1 MIPLIVGAC
10 GAAVVA
16 WLGAYGYQRL
26 RFAVLDRE
34 DAGQI
39 EALREDRCESD
50 WLSTVAAQAALGLV
64 APKTLETLKGMGR
77 IDAGTV
83 ERASYGRGGYNPP
96 LSSALPWLVLFALA
110 SAASVA
116 RGGFSFDVLSLDPPT
131 LVFALALV
139 AIAMADARFR
149 IIPVPHLVLL
159 FVSGLFAFGMG
170 DPLAYV
176 VVSCG
181 AAALMWAASRMFEL
195 VSRQSSVCGLGDVLL
210 VAVMAAA
217 LASAHALVPLG
228 VFFAVLAI
236 ASVASVLW
244 GLRGRAKN
252 RIAVTSLRLPLA
264 PAVAVAGVAATAF
277 I

>member
-10 GAAVVA
+10 GAAIVA

-34 DAGQI
+34 DAAEI
-39 EALREDRCESD
+39 EALREGQCESN
-50 WLSTVAAQAALGLV
+50 WLATVASQAALGLV
-64 APKTLETLKGMGR
+64 APKTLKTLNGMGR
-77 IDAGTV
+77 IDADTV

-96 LSSALPWLVLFALA
+96 LSCALPWLMLFAFVP
-110 SAASVA
+110 AASIA
-116 RGGFSFDVLSLDPPT
+116 RGVFSFDALSLDPLT
-131 LVFALALV
+131 LVFGLALA

-149 IIPVPHLVLL
+149 IVPVPHLVLL
-159 FVSGLFAFGMG
+159 FVSGLLAFGMG

-181 AAALMWAASRMFEL
+181 AAAFMWAASRMFEL
-195 VSRQSSVCGLGDVLL
+195 VSRQAAVCGLGDVLL
-210 VAVMAAA
+210 VAVIAAA
-217 LASAHALVPLG
+217 LASAQTLTSLG
-228 VFFAVLAI
+228 VFFAVLVL

-252 RIAVTSLRLPLA
+252 RVTITSLRLPLA